1 MSAGVPLFIFSA
13 LATLILVVWSRSGAG
28 AKSNRI
34 KIAVITLAILV
45 ASWVALLSF
54 GVFHPVGSWGMSIGF
69 IVSIASFFVP
79 VVYNNKVHRDEN
91 T

>member
-1 MSAGVPLFIFSA
+1 MSAGTPLFILSA
-13 LATLILVVWSRSGAG
+13 LATLILVVWSRGG
-28 AKSNRI
+28 TGEKSSRI
-34 KIAVITLAILV
+34 VIAVINFAILV

-69 IVSIASFFVP
+69 IVSIASLFVP
-79 VVYNNKVHRDEN
+79 VVYNKVCSNEN